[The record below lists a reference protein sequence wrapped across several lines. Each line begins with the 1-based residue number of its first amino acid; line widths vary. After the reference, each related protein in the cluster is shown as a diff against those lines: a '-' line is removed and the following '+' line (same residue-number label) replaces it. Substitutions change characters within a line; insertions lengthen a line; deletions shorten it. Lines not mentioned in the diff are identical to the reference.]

1 MCSLIDCV
9 IVHIWR
15 FEDNLWVSE
24 LSVHHEGARDEAQ
37 AIRLGDKA
45 PLPAEPSCRP

>member
-1 MCSLIDCV
+1 MCSLIYCV
-9 IVHIWR
+9 VVHI
-15 FEDNLWVSE
+15 EDNLWVSE

-45 PLPAEPSCRP
+45 PLSAEPSCRP